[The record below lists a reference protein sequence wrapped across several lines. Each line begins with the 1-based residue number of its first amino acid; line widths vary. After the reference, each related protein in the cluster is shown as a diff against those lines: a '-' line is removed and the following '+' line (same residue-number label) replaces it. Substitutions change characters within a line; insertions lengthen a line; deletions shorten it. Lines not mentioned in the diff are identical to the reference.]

1 MWKRVR
7 LKYNQYHDYD
17 KILLYS
23 KILKRSN
30 TKLRFY
36 DIDMCIEPELTK
48 AENR

>member
-1 MWKRVR
+1 MKINLKNECQRVR
-7 LKYNQYHDYD
+7 LKYNQCDDYD

-36 DIDMCIEPELTK
+36 HIDMCIQS
-48 AENR
+48 